1 VYAKL
6 LVGFVVNHPRW
17 ERCVNHARRDLCG
30 GHPAMDVPTAIGVP
44 EDHSFLRNAPELD
57 YSSFC
62 VTIGTGTPA
71 ALLRRI

>member
-1 VYAKL
+1 MYAKL

-44 EDHSFLRNAPELD
+44 EDHTSLKKRSRTRLQLVLCD
-57 YSSFC
+57 DWR
-62 VTIGTGTPA
+62 GTPA
-71 ALLRRI
+71 ALLHRI